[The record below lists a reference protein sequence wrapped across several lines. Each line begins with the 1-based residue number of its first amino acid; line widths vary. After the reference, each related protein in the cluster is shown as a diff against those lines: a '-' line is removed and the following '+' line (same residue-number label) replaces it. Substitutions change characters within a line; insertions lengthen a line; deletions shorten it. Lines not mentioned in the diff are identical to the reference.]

1 MQPAA
6 QAARPNPVK
15 EFFQKPKT
23 KGALKITAVA
33 LAAIAAVAGLIALS
47 LFFPLASPLVGVAL
61 VIGGIALAVTIHKVK
76 KALRPPAQPQNPQPV
91 VQREI
96 PLPQPVLQPLY
107 DPQAMQ
113 RALREVNKEHMMSTF
128 ENYAGT
134 IDRLCNLPPDR
145 ILRTHEAYI
154 HGLSGSLKT
163 LWRAGSDENSTNIQM
178 LEFIEQVDRFNELRE
193 RVLATDAFAAV
204 HPQLEAQFIDFFDS

>member
-6 QAARPNPVK
+6 QAVRPNPVK

-47 LFFPLASPLVGVAL
+47 LFFPLASPLVGIAL
-61 VIGGIALAVTIHKVK
+61 VIGSIVLAVTIHKVK
-76 KALRPPAQPQNPQPV
+76 KALRPPAQPQNPRPV
-91 VQREI
+91 QQEI
-96 PLPQPVLQPLY
+96 PLPQPVLQPLC
-107 DPQAMQ
+107 DAQAMQ
-113 RALREVNKEHMMSTF
+113 RALREVNKEHMMITF

-145 ILRTHEAYI
+145 ILRTHEAFI

-178 LEFIEQVDRFNELRE
+178 LEFIEQVDRFNEIKDRILGDEALVAIR
-193 RVLATDAFAAV
+193 
-204 HPQLEAQFIDFFDS
+204 PQLEAQFIDFFDS

>member
-47 LFFPLASPLVGVAL
+47 LFFPLASPLVGIAL
-61 VIGGIALAVTIHKVK
+61 VIGSIVLAVTIHKVK
-76 KALRPPAQPQNPQPV
+76 KALRPPAQPQNPRPV
-91 VQREI
+91 QQEI

-178 LEFIEQVDRFNELRE
+178 LEFIEQVDRFNEIKDRILGNQALVAIR
-193 RVLATDAFAAV
+193 
-204 HPQLEAQFIDFFDS
+204 PQLEAQFIDFFDS